1 MTYKGSIMHIFEI
14 LLWILGSLAALLAL
28 GKIRHEKRSK
38 DSHVCSCCGQ
48 SLPPQKQQTH
58 KAL

>member
-1 MTYKGSIMHIFEI
+1 MQIYSVEI
-14 LLWILGSLAALLAL
+14 VLWILGSLAALLAL

-38 DSHVCSCCGQ
+38 DNHVCSCCGQ
-48 SLPPQKQQTH
+48 PLPPQKHQTH